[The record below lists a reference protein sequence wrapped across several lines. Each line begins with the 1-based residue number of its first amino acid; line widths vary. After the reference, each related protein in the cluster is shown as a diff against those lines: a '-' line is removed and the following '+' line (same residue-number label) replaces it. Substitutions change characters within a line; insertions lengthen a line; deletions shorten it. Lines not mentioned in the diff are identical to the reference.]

1 MKKPVRVTIF
11 GSSRPEP
18 GSPAYAAAYRLGD
31 AVARHGLELVN
42 GGYSGTMA
50 AAAEGARAA
59 GGKVIGVT
67 VRTFTYARPNPYL
80 TREICA
86 RDLFARLT
94 RLVALGD
101 IYAVLPGSTGTL
113 LELSLV
119 WELLNKGAAVKPIL
133 VDACWLGLR
142 DLLPADAEKG
152 IVVPASS
159 PAPARNGFRL
169 FFCEDLPGSL
179 DLFLSSITPVGC
191 GTPRGASG

>member
-1 MKKPVRVTIF
+1 MRKLLRVTVF
-11 GSSRPEP
+11 GSSSPAP
-18 GSPAYAAAYRLGD
+18 GSPAYAAAYRIGR

-59 GGKVIGVT
+59 GGRVIGVT
-67 VRTFTYARPNPYL
+67 VSTFTYARPNPYL
-80 TREICA
+80 SREIRA

-94 RLVALGD
+94 RLIALGD

-113 LELSLV
+113 VELSLV
-119 WELLNKGAAVKPIL
+119 WELLNKGAAAKPIL
-133 VDACWLGLR
+133 IDACWLGLR

-159 PAPARNGFRL
+159 PAPARDGFRL

-179 DLFLSSITPVGC
+179 DLFLSGITPVVRDA
-191 GTPRGASG
+191 PRGASG